1 MFELTIHTD
10 EELASLSRAT
20 WTPLVEVYQGEAD
33 RLDAWASVHPGPPA
47 ELARR
52 RALQLRRRVPA
63 LCTLDDLA
71 ADVDD
76 PDLEDGFG
84 ADDVAA

>member
-10 EELASLSRAT
+10 EELAAISRGT

-33 RLDAWASVHPGPPA
+33 RLDTWASVHPGSTA
-47 ELARR
+47 EVARR
-52 RALQLRRRVPA
+52 RALQLRIRVPS
-63 LCTLDDLA
+63 LCTLDALS

-76 PDLEDGFG
+76 PDLG
-84 ADDVAA
+84 ADSDDEEAAA

>member
-1 MFELTIHTD
+1 MSELTIYTD
-10 EELASLSRAT
+10 EELAAVSRAT

-33 RLDAWASVHPGPPA
+33 RLDTWASVHPGPTA

-52 RALQLRRRVPA
+52 RALQLRVRVPA
-63 LCTLDDLA
+63 LCTLDDLS

-76 PDLEDGFG
+76 PDLEVDL
-84 ADDVAA
+84 DEEAAA